1 MARTG
6 TINAQP
12 LTPLQ
17 PIVSVAQPSC
27 IVATGTLSV
36 ASSLIGLTFSNDG
49 INYNNTTGIFNGIPA
64 GGSYSITAKNV
75 SGCVS
80 ATTTGT
86 VNVQPI
92 TPTAPI
98 VGTLTQPSCAL
109 ATGSVILSGLPAGSW
124 TINPG
129 AINGSTSTTNISALV
144 SGGHLFT
151 VTNSMGCTSV
161 SSANVQINVQ
171 PVTPLAPVAL
181 AANGLM
187 GNRFTANWNAVSGA
201 IAYAIDVS
209 LNNTFTSFVAGYN
222 NLVVGANLTSIISGL
237 SNGTIYYYRVR
248 ASNATCTSVNSNVIT
263 ANTLGLPT
271 LTTSVIS
278 SITFNTASSG
288 GNIISDGGS
297 SVTARGICWN
307 TIGTPTIADNIIS
320 NATGIGAF
328 SSNLSG
334 LTAGTTYFVRA
345 YATNS
350 VGTSYGNQISFN
362 TPSGVGI
369 IVSNN
374 NDAGAG
380 SLRYALS
387 NVTSGGTI
395 TFTSGIDGQTI
406 NLLTGTL
413 TIDKNVILDNSN
425 HITGIT
431 VSGSSDNIII
441 NAGRTLTLASG
452 SKLTITGAIRNNA
465 GASGFIISSGAS
477 FIQNNVDLP
486 ATAQRVLNNG
496 WHLFGSPFKKS
507 MSAMLSSITPTGSS
521 TQLLPY
527 ANGTGWGANVTSSV
541 YFLLPTTGYAIR
553 PVVSFTAT
561 LSGNL
566 FYSPIIFDYTSSL
579 IYNGTTSSQSWNLM
593 ANPYTSYIN
602 WNLLGKT
609 NISTSLYLWDNSL
622 SLTAPTTNIA
632 NFRTYNSMT
641 GIGVPAGTLPYI
653 APMQGFFVKATYIAP
668 KLTFPPTARTHSS
681 ASFYK
686 EASNT
691 EILLRLKTET
701 ELGNDELAICKNTD
715 AKKSFEGF
723 DSEKM
728 FNDLPIE
735 MYTQSSTGEKLI
747 INTIDKTN
755 VVIPV
760 GINIAN
766 GSKAKIIA
774 FGLESNEQV
783 YLEDRF
789 KGKLISLYE
798 NTAYEFDFSSEA
810 IIGRF
815 FIRFGDI
822 NSPLNNSD
830 VKVFENNDQLNI
842 IAQTGEELQQIE
854 VYSLT
859 GACVFKSDISGS
871 NVFNAKLNLSSAM
884 YLVRVKT
891 SISTQN
897 VKVNWK

>member
-1 MARTG
+1 FSMARTG
-6 TINAQP
+6 MINAQP

-64 GGSYSITAKNV
+64 GGFYSITAKNV

-80 ATTTGT
+80 ATTIGN

-92 TPTAPI
+92 TPTAPL

-144 SGGHLFT
+144 SGGHLYT

-237 SNGTIYYYRVR
+237 SNGSIYYYRVR

-307 TIGTPTIADNIIS
+307 TIGTPTIADNITS

-334 LTAGTTYFVRA
+334 LTAGTTYVVRA

-395 TFTSGIDGQTI
+395 TFTSVIDGQTI

-465 GASGFIISSGAS
+465 GASGLVISSGVS

-527 ANGTGWGANVTSSV
+527 SNGTG
-541 YFLLPTTGYAIR
+541 
-553 PVVSFTAT
+553 
-561 LSGNL
+561 
-566 FYSPIIFDYTSSL
+566 
-579 IYNGTTSSQSWNLM
+579 
-593 ANPYTSYIN
+593 
-602 WNLLGKT
+602 
-609 NISTSLYLWDNSL
+609 
-622 SLTAPTTNIA
+622 
-632 NFRTYNSMT
+632 
-641 GIGVPAGTLPYI
+641 
-653 APMQGFFVKATYIAP
+653 
-668 KLTFPPTARTHSS
+668 
-681 ASFYK
+681 
-686 EASNT
+686 
-691 EILLRLKTET
+691 
-701 ELGNDELAICKNTD
+701 
-715 AKKSFEGF
+715 
-723 DSEKM
+723 
-728 FNDLPIE
+728 
-735 MYTQSSTGEKLI
+735 
-747 INTIDKTN
+747 
-755 VVIPV
+755 
-760 GINIAN
+760 
-766 GSKAKIIA
+766 
-774 FGLESNEQV
+774 
-783 YLEDRF
+783 
-789 KGKLISLYE
+789 
-798 NTAYEFDFSSEA
+798 
-810 IIGRF
+810 
-815 FIRFGDI
+815 
-822 NSPLNNSD
+822 
-830 VKVFENNDQLNI
+830 
-842 IAQTGEELQQIE
+842 
-854 VYSLT
+854 
-859 GACVFKSDISGS
+859 
-871 NVFNAKLNLSSAM
+871 
-884 YLVRVKT
+884 
-891 SISTQN
+891 
-897 VKVNWK
+897 